1 MFASMR
7 LGHLAFE
14 VSNPAR
20 WRAFCDTMLGL
31 GAGLARPDG
40 QIVYATGR
48 DGQSLILQP
57 GPRDDLTGIGLAL
70 PDGVALARL
79 GTRLAASGIAVEGP
93 DLTFRDPE
101 GLSIHAYACGRDDGD
116 GGGQDALPL
125 LGHAALV
132 VSDLGAMERF
142 YVEVMGFRVTER
154 LSTRLGPIDVRGIF
168 LHCDEVHH
176 TLALFALP
184 LRRRLH
190 HFMLEVPR
198 LDMVGHAYERARAAK
213 VPLSLGLGQ
222 HPAPD
227 GTFSFY
233 GCTPSGFD
241 FEIGTASGRIDPADW
256 SVMHASVTSTW
267 GHKPTMGL
275 QLRTL
280 REMLAA
286 RLRGHA
292 RAA

>member
-1 MFASMR
+1 MFAPMK

-14 VSNPAR
+14 VSNLAR
-20 WRAFCDTMLGL
+20 WRGFCDTVLGL
-31 GAGLARPDG
+31 GAGNAGPDG
-40 QIVYATGR
+40 RVDYATGR
-48 DGQSLILQP
+48 AGQTLSLTQ
-57 GPRDDLTGIGLAL
+57 GPRDDLAGIGLEL
-70 PDGVALARL
+70 PDIAALSRFSARL
-79 GTRLAASGIAVEGP
+79 IDAGIVAEGP
-93 DLTFRDPE
+93 DLVFRDPE
-101 GLSIHAYACGRDDGD
+101 GLAIHAYV
-116 GGGQDALPL
+116 GQKEAAASAELPT

-132 VSDLGAMERF
+132 VSDLPRMECF
-142 YVEVMGFRVTER
+142 YVDVLGFRVTER
-154 LSTRLGPIDVRGIF
+154 LSTRVGPIDVRGIF

-198 LDMVGHAYERARAAK
+198 LDMVGHAFERAKAAK

-233 GCTPSGFD
+233 GCSPSGFD
-241 FEIGTASGRIDPADW
+241 FEIGTGSGRIDPAEW
-256 SVMHASVTSTW
+256 SEMITSTTSTW

-280 REMLAA
+280 REMLSVK
-286 RLRGHA
+286 LRGHA

>member
-1 MFASMR
+1 MR
-7 LGHLAFE
+7 LGHLVFE
-14 VSNPAR
+14 VSNLAR
-20 WRAFCDTMLGL
+20 WRGFCDNVLGL
-31 GAGLARPDG
+31 GVGLAGADG
-40 QIVYATGR
+40 RIDYATGR
-48 DGQSLILQP
+48 AGQVLTLAQ
-57 GPRDDLTGIGLAL
+57 GPRDDLAGIGLEL
-70 PDGVALARL
+70 PDAAALSRLTARL
-79 GTRLAASGIAVEGP
+79 AGAGVVAAGP
-93 DLTFRDPE
+93 DITFRDPE
-101 GLSIHAYACGRDDGD
+101 GLAIHAYVGQR
-116 GGGQDALPL
+116 GGHAAPDLPM

-132 VSDLGAMERF
+132 VSDLERMERF
-142 YVEVMGFRVTER
+142 YVDVLGFGVTER
-154 LSTRLGPIDVRGIF
+154 LSTRVGPIDVRGIF

-198 LDMVGHAYERARAAK
+198 LDMVGHAFERAKAAK

-233 GCTPSGFD
+233 GCSPSGFD
-241 FEIGTASGRIDPADW
+241 FEIGTASGRIDPAEW
-256 SVMHASVTSTW
+256 SEMITSTTSSW
-267 GHKPTMGL
+267 GHNPTMGL

-280 REMLAA
+280 REMIAA